1 MTYTDLIIVFAGICG
16 WIFFAVSVITNANRR
31 SREEKRIIGHII
43 VDHNC
48 ESGSPDG
55 LYVQWERDPWTL
67 KDNEEI
73 TLQTWLVG
81 KKKYRKQSFAKRT
94 GDIMTTRKET

>member
-1 MTYTDLIIVFAGICG
+1 MTYTDWIIIFAGICG
-16 WIFFAVSVITNANRR
+16 WIFFAVSVITNAKRR
-31 SREEKRIIGHII
+31 SKEEKRIIGHII

-81 KKKYRKQSFAKRT
+81 KKNTESRASQ
-94 GDIMTTRKET
+94 KEQGT